1 MEFKDMQEIW
11 NNQSNENIYA
21 INEEALQAY
30 VMRKGKSVTR
40 SLNMYEMGMVAV
52 NFIVGIFLIVDALNG
67 SEQVFRF
74 VVPSLYLAFSLIAVV
89 RSLARRREIVRF
101 EETVVGELDKAI
113 WQINYLIAQTKSMW
127 WWYVLPLLLVTSI
140 FLIINEKILWALSL
154 ILIVLPLSLLGSR
167 WESNRFYLPKKQALE
182 SLRDRLVGSQT

>member
-140 FLIINEKILWALSL
+140 FLIINEKILWALPL

-182 SLRDRLVGSQT
+182 SLRDRLIGSQT